1 VVCRRA
7 GAPRTFKEL
16 AAATRDGPAA
26 RKDIGN
32 LIRKRLGDGD
42 GAGGETMDIGV
53 VRAADYVERVGS
65 LLGMGRPR
73 CAPCRRPR
81 G

>member
-32 LIRKRLGDGD
+32 LIALIRKRLGD

-53 VRAADYVERVGS
+53 VRAAD
-65 LLGMGRPR
+65 
-73 CAPCRRPR
+73 
-81 G
+81 